1 MQQGFHATRGF
12 AVRTIV
18 FLVIVL
24 VSGAM
29 AGTIHGIANLAI
41 VEPYL
46 DEAIGIENQNL
57 FASGDE
63 KDTPQ
68 FWVEYENY
76 RDWQKGGQVLAG
88 AILGTSVGALFG
100 IVYALSRNS
109 LPGKKDLRKTFVLA
123 GIMWLTIYFI
133 PFLKYPA
140 NPPTVGDGE
149 TVVLRSIL
157 YLSFIA
163 ISGFGAVGFYQLYK
177 KLQSN
182 TKIVAF
188 AGYAIFIG
196 IVFVLMPSNPDEI
209 TAPMDLVNGFRAM
222 SVVAV
227 SVFWASVAA
236 ILGVFWHK
244 FRPDSQ
250 ISKVKN

>member
-1 MQQGFHATRGF
+1 MMK
-12 AVRTIV
+12 TIL
-18 FLVIVL
+18 FLAIVL
-24 VSGAM
+24 VSGAL
-29 AGTIHGIANLAI
+29 AGTIHGMANLAI

-57 FASGDE
+57 FDSGE
-63 KDTPQ
+63 EEDTPQ
-68 FWVEYENY
+68 FWVEYDAY

-88 AILGTSVGALFG
+88 AILGTSIGALFG

-109 LPGKKDLRKTFVLA
+109 LKGKNDLQKTLILA
-123 GIMWLTIYFI
+123 GIMWFTMYFI

-149 TVVLRSIL
+149 TVVLRAIL

-163 ISGFGAVGFYQLYK
+163 ISGFGAVGFYQLSK
-177 KLQSN
+177 KIKSQS
-182 TKIVAF
+182 KIIPVV
-188 AGYAIFIG
+188 GYGVFIA
-196 IVFVLMPSNPDEI
+196 IVFALMPPNPDEVN
-209 TAPMDLVNGFRAM
+209 APMDLVNGFRAM

-227 SVFWASVAA
+227 SVFWVSVAV
-236 ILGVFWHK
+236 ILGGLWHK

-250 ISKVKN
+250 ISMAKNGKH